1 MLRSILPIWRS
12 KSILMRADAAGAE
25 ACGALAVG
33 VSVADLLVS
42 GEAEISGNAAA
53 PRAAAMPSF
62 RKLRRAGSLMVIE
75 VSPFAPRVD
84 LADSEAEWNPSP
96 NRWPSGRHEYPWGN
110 VYSSTGEFAA
120 DDFVQIGNGGSEV
133 RIIVGNAEL
142 TVRAAESKGAE
153 RAVLSGAR
161 IKYMVLRVNKGDSRA
176 H

>member
-12 KSILMRADAAGAE
+12 RSILMRAPDAGAE
-25 ACGALAVG
+25 VCGGVALAV
-33 VSVADLLVS
+33 AALLKTS
-42 GEAEISGNAAA
+42 EEETSGNAAA

-161 IKYMVLRVNKGDSRA
+161 IKYMVLRV
-176 H
+176 